1 MNAPT
6 ALHLHIRIDGT
17 LGVWRSADE
26 ALQSLEADGAWRFV
40 LEHTADLPTANR
52 AALLRGLLQLQL
64 RERGVETGRFIVI
77 LQDGDVEAR
86 DAGPLGPPDEVEPKW
101 WGSVDVLA
109 ETEAA
114 GIYRLNLDPGGRIP
128 THIHERMDESEY
140 VLTDG
145 LTGWW
150 TGAGPRVLPRG
161 HSVRWPI
168 GLPHG
173 YQNDTTAPQAVL
185 CIDRPPFDP
194 SDEILLEPDAPAPA
208 GFQGQAP

>member
-1 MNAPT
+1 M
-6 ALHLHIRIDGT
+6 
-17 LGVWRSADE
+17 
-26 ALQSLEADGAWRFV
+26 QLEQYGFCEPGEGGPFV
-40 LEHTADLPTANR
+40 
-52 AALLRGLLQLQL
+52 AAG
-64 RERGVETGRFIVI
+64 ETG
-77 LQDGDVEAR
+77 
-86 DAGPLGPPDEVEPKW
+86 
-101 WGSVDVLA
+101 
-109 ETEAA
+109 
-114 GIYRLNLDPGGRIP
+114 PGGRIP

-194 SDEILLEPDAPAPA
+194 SDEILLEPDAPARLHAEIVEGA
-208 GFQGQAP
+208 GQVLGLADGGLLERRLGRRARSAGRPRRRPL